1 MLKGG
6 ENVKKANILILLL
19 FVIISFV
26 GCKGAENNS
35 IVLLHTNTL
44 KIEAEGKQTHIFD
57 LVADKEYNFITKR
70 VMKKK
75 SKAEAITNNSNSVC
89 NTDTLK
95 IDIAY
100 NVIIV
105 NDKTANKTYYI
116 KGGA

>member
-1 MLKGG
+1 MR
-6 ENVKKANILILLL
+6 KASILILLL
-19 FVIISFV
+19 LVVISFI
-26 GCKGAENNS
+26 GCSRAENNS
-35 IVLLHTNTL
+35 RVLLHTDTL
-44 KIEAEGKQTHIFD
+44 KVEAKGKQTHIFD

-75 SKAEAITNNSNSVC
+75 NNAEAITNNSNTVC

-116 KGGA
+116 KGGV